1 MNFSGLAFIFH
12 FLPLFLIAYYIIPK
26 RYRNIILLSGSIVF
40 YSIGNPYYMILLAIS
55 VLINYLLADRIYV
68 AQYKKEINESAK
80 SYSKAWLFLALI
92 YDMGMLFVFKYLGF
106 VLDNIGLISGR
117 EMPVFKWGL
126 PLGISFYTFQMI
138 SFVVDVYR
146 KKYDRRIHLYHF
158 ATYAIMF
165 PQIASGPITRYEDV
179 RDRIETPVSVPAIML
194 EKGTVYFICGLGYK
208 VLLADKI
215 TSLWNDV
222 RTVGPLGIDVASAWL
237 GAWGYS
243 MQIYFDFFG
252 YSLMAIGV
260 AMMLGFKLPDNFDD
274 PYTSKSMT
282 EFWRRW
288 HMTLGKWFKDYL
300 YIPLGGNRCSFPRM
314 ILNIFLVWMFTGIW
328 HGASWNFLIW
338 GMFLFAIMF
347 VEKMWLYKYLDK
359 SKIIGHIY
367 MVILIPVSWAIF
379 SITDMTELSHFFLRL
394 INVPIEGMVVS
405 GMNKF
410 LSLLSTYWWMLLV
423 CIVFCTPYPMRL
435 IKKFYKNVIVK
446 LMLLVVFWYCV
457 YQMANSGNN
466 PFIYFNF

>member
-1 MNFSGLAFIFH
+1 
-12 FLPLFLIAYYIIPK
+12 
-26 RYRNIILLSGSIVF
+26 
-40 YSIGNPYYMILLAIS
+40 
-55 VLINYLLADRIYV
+55 
-68 AQYKKEINESAK
+68 
-80 SYSKAWLFLALI
+80 
-92 YDMGMLFVFKYLGF
+92 
-106 VLDNIGLISGR
+106 
-117 EMPVFKWGL
+117 
-126 PLGISFYTFQMI
+126 
-138 SFVVDVYR
+138 
-146 KKYDRRIHLYHF
+146 
-158 ATYAIMF
+158 
-165 PQIASGPITRYEDV
+165 
-179 RDRIETPVSVPAIML
+179 
-194 EKGTVYFICGLGYK
+194 
-208 VLLADKI
+208 
-215 TSLWNDV
+215 
-222 RTVGPLGIDVASAWL
+222 
-237 GAWGYS
+237 
-243 MQIYFDFFG
+243 
-252 YSLMAIGV
+252 
-260 AMMLGFKLPDNFDD
+260 
-274 PYTSKSMT
+274 
-282 EFWRRW
+282 
-288 HMTLGKWFKDYL
+288 MTLGKWFKDYL